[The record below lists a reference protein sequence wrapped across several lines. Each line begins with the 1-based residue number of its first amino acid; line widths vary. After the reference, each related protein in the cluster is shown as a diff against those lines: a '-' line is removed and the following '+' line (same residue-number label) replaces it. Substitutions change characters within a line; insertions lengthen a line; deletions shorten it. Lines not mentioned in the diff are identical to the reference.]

1 MAKSSEKIAVKKTAP
16 KKVSAP
22 SKKTVATTET
32 EQAAATALTK
42 LNELGLDLQLQADL
56 EWCLGSY
63 KFDKNPAGLYEM
75 LGRALKVFDAEKDK
89 KTKGVTAKLI
99 TDLTKALPK

>member
-1 MAKSSEKIAVKKTAP
+1 MAKSTEKTAVKKVAP
-16 KKVSAP
+16 KKVSVP
-22 SKKTVATTET
+22 SKKTVTAET

-42 LNELGLDLQLQADL
+42 LKELGLDLQLQADL

-63 KFDKNPAGLYEM
+63 KFDKNPLGLYEM
-75 LGRALKVFDAEKDK
+75 IGRAVKVFNTEKNK